1 MQQTVLVVGAS
12 SGIGEALAKQYA
24 EAGWKVGVTG
34 RREALLQRLVTAY
47 PQQIQAFVFDVCADD
62 ALRHFQQALE
72 TLGNTQVI
80 VYSSGVGELN
90 QQLLEDIETR
100 TVEVNVTAFTR
111 FAIASYHYFEQQ
123 GGGQFA
129 AISSVASRRGERGSP
144 AYNAS
149 KAYMSNYLE
158 GLRKKAFRRKLPL
171 AICDIRPGFVDTPMA
186 KGPGLFWVAP
196 VEKAAKQIK
205 MALESKK
212 EVVYITKRWALVAWL
227 IERMPSWLWKRL

>member
-1 MQQTVLVVGAS
+1 MQPTILLVGAS

-24 EAGWKVGVTG
+24 AAGWKVGVTG
-34 RREALLQRLVTAY
+34 RREALLQQLVQAY
-47 PQQIQAFVFDVCADD
+47 SEQIHAFAFDVCADD

-72 TLGNTQVI
+72 TLGHTQVI

-90 QQLLEDIETR
+90 QQLLEDIEAR
-100 TVEVNVTAFTR
+100 TVAVNVTAFTR
-111 FAIASYHYFEQQ
+111 IAIAAYHYFEQN

-171 AICDIRPGFVDTPMA
+171 FISDIRPGFVDTPMA

-196 VEKAAKQIK
+196 VEKAAMQIK
-205 MALESKK
+205 SAIDSKK
-212 EVVYITKRWALVAWL
+212 EVAYITKRWALVAWL